1 MIYAFYGGVRTGV
14 VKVET
19 YMEADNLTH
28 LDMENYPEDHPL
40 YSQTADQF
48 GRAFQSLVPGFD
60 SDELMYNELL
70 ACDWLCAVEQIMFDL
85 HGVGDSKML
94 AEWNEE
100 RQNESHHPYM
110 DAIIQAQQTATDLL
124 RRLTEQSVPPRFR
137 ASVGAATFSVAG
149 TYTADETQS
158 LQQRQMDDLVH
169 LSKLGRS
176 FSVHQKYEG
185 MLDASGKLNMTMAR
199 IFVAEKAWSLEEK
212 AIHLLKL
219 SEFEQLQCR
228 ALASKKINDKWRNSI
243 THSDKVK
250 AKLNAIAEKE
260 EQFRQYVEDF
270 TLLSQAAY
278 LCNGWDAKTLP
289 QVYCW
294 LTGKKSISRQG
305 IQAKLVRLEK
315 RLA

>member
-1 MIYAFYGGVRTGV
+1 MTYAFYGDVRTGV

-28 LDMENYPEDHPL
+28 LDMGNYPEDHPL

-48 GRAFQSLVPGFD
+48 DRAFQSLVPGFD
-60 SDELMYNELL
+60 SDELMYKEWL

-100 RQNESHHPYM
+100 RHHESQHPYM

-124 RRLTEQSVPPRFR
+124 RRLIEHSVPPRFR
-137 ASVGAATFSVAG
+137 ATVSAGTFSVAS
-149 TYTADETQS
+149 TYTLNETHL

-176 FSVHQKYEG
+176 FSVHPKYEG
-185 MLDASGKLNMTMAR
+185 MFEASGKLNMTKAR
-199 IFVAEKAWSLEEK
+199 MFVAEKAWSLADK

-219 SEFEQLQCR
+219 SEFEQLQCQ
-228 ALASKKINDKWRNSI
+228 AIASKKINNKWRNSI
-243 THSDKVK
+243 THAEKVK

-294 LTGKKSISRQG
+294 LTGKKSISRQA

>member
-1 MIYAFYGGVRTGV
+1 
-14 VKVET
+14 
-19 YMEADNLTH
+19 MEADSMADLEM
-28 LDMENYPEDHPL
+28 DDFPEDHPA
-40 YSQTADQF
+40 YSQVSGVFDN
-48 GRAFQSLVPGFD
+48 AFMSLVPEFD
-60 SDELMYNELL
+60 SGHEMENESLVG
-70 ACDWLCAVEQIMFDL
+70 DWLCAVEQIMFDL
-85 HGVGDSKML
+85 HSVGNPQML

-100 RQNESHHPYM
+100 RHHESHHPYK
-110 DAIIQAQQTATDLL
+110 DAIIQAQQMATDLL
-124 RRLTEQSVPPRFR
+124 LRMTGKSVPPRFR
-137 ASVGAATFSVAG
+137 AAVGAATFSVAG
-149 TYTADETQS
+149 TYTPDETQL
-158 LQQRQMDDLVH
+158 LQQRQLDDLVH

-176 FSVHQKYEG
+176 FSVHEKYKG
-185 MLDASGKLNMTMAR
+185 MLDASGKLNMTKAR

-243 THSDKVK
+243 THADKVK

-278 LCNGWDAKTLP
+278 LCNGWDVKTLP

-305 IQAKLVRLEK
+305 IQAKLARLEK